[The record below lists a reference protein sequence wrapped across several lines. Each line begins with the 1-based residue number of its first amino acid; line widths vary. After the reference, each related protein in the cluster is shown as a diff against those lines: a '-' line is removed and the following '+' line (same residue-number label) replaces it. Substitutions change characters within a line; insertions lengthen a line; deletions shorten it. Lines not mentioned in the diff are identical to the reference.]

1 MSYFWGLNARPQ
13 TWNTL
18 PNLGIGGPVER
29 YMATMNHSLLATVLI
44 ANLPQTL
51 LCYVY
56 VFFNSLY
63 TCMVAG
69 HEWTQFAT
77 NRRTLR
83 VSSPVGKQRSTYWL
97 QLPYQYSIPLVILSS
112 LLSWLASQSLFLVKI
127 NVLERRDNTR
137 FVQPDKAILTCGY
150 SPGAIVLAI
159 SVGSLIMLG
168 AALLGLRRYTPE
180 MPLAATCSAAIS
192 AACHRP
198 DDDQDAAALPLQW
211 GVVSTKDGIGHCCFS
226 SKLVGPLVPGRMYA

>member
-1 MSYFWGLNARPQ
+1 MFYFWGLDTRPQ

-18 PNLGIGGPVER
+18 PNLGIGDSVGR
-29 YMATMNHSLLATVLI
+29 YMVTMNHSLVATVLI

-77 NRRTLR
+77 HRRTLR
-83 VSSPVGKQRSTYWL
+83 VSSPVGEQRSTYWL
-97 QLPYQYSIPLVILSS
+97 QLPYRYSIPLVILSS
-112 LLSWLASQSLFLVKI
+112 LLSWLASQSLFLIKI
-127 NVLERRDNTR
+127 NVLERTGNTR
-137 FVQPDKAILTCGY
+137 FVPPDKAILTCGY
-150 SPGAIVLAI
+150 SPGALVLAI
-159 SVGSLIMLG
+159 SIGSLIMLG
-168 AALLGLRRYTPE
+168 AAILGLRKYTPE
-180 MPLAATCSAAIS
+180 MPLAATSSAAIS
-192 AACHRP
+192 AASHRA

-211 GVVSTKDGIGHCCFS
+211 GVVSTNDGIGHCCFS
-226 SKLVGPLVPGRMYA
+226 SKLVGHLVPGRMYV